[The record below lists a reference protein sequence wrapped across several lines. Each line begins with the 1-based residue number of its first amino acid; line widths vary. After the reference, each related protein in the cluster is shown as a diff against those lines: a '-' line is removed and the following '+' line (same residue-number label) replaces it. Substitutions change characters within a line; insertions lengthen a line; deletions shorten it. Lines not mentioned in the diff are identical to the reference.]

1 MYELLESG
9 FEIIVKYGI
18 LILEAIGV
26 FIILISAV
34 ISLIGLIQ
42 RRKKSMHAMVKG
54 ITTALSFLLGSEA
67 LKTIIAPD
75 WRDIGMTCA
84 ILLMRA
90 AMSLLIHWET
100 KRELELEEQTE
111 KSDHNAATTGGAEV
125 GK

>member
-1 MYELLESG
+1 MYELLENG
-9 FEIIVKYGI
+9 FKIIVKYGI

-26 FIILISAV
+26 FIILIAA
-34 ISLIGLIQ
+34 IMSLVGLIQ
-42 RRKKSMHAMVKG
+42 RRQKSMHTMVKG

-100 KRELELEEQTE
+100 KREIELEEQIE